1 MPAGLVPRIAARG
14 AAAFFV
20 GFALFQVALALG
32 APYGEMVWGGS
43 DAVLPTSLRW
53 ASAAAAIYL
62 AAAAGAMLVR
72 AGDIGARLPQ
82 RLVWGFNVLLTV
94 QMLLNTAANFAAR
107 TAAERY
113 GMGAASALGALLCLI
128 ALAPRRR
135 A

>member
-1 MPAGLVPRIAARG
+1 MARKANRRTPWTAHSG
-14 AAAFFV
+14 RS
-20 GFALFQVALALG
+20 
-32 APYGEMVWGGS
+32 GS
-43 DAVLPTSLRW
+43 RGRL
-53 ASAAAAIYL
+53 
-62 AAAAGAMLVR
+62 
-72 AGDIGARLPQ
+72 ARLPQ